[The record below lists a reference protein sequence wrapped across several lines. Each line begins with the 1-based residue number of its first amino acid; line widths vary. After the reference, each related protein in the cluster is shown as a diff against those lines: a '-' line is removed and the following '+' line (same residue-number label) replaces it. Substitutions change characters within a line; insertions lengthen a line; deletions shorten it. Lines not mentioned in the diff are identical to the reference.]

1 MSAPASAPVRR
12 PSAVIG
18 VALGCLPIVIAV
30 VAAYGIVHC
39 RIAPM
44 SYGYC
49 SGSEVGTALTIAVI
63 ALCGWGLEL
72 LAAIVCLL
80 LRRFRP
86 VGVGLLSMG
95 ILFLPLFIAAIYIAA
110 FLTSGR

>member
-1 MSAPASAPVRR
+1 
-12 PSAVIG
+12 VIG
-18 VALGCLPIVIAV
+18 VALGYLPIVVAI

-39 RIAPM
+39 RIGPM

-63 ALCGWGLEL
+63 ALVGWGLEM

-86 VGVGLLSMG
+86 VGVGLLSMSV
-95 ILFLPLFIAAIYIAA
+95 LFLPLFIAAIYIGA
-110 FLTSGR
+110 FLTIGR

>member
-1 MSAPASAPVRR
+1 MSAPLTAPARR

-30 VAAYGIVHC
+30 AAAYGIVHC
-39 RIAPM
+39 RIGPM

-63 ALCGWGLEL
+63 ALCGWGLEV
-72 LAAIVCLL
+72 LAAIACLL
-80 LRRFRP
+80 LRRLRP
-86 VGVGLLSMG
+86 VGVGLLSMSV
-95 ILFLPLFIAAIYIAA
+95 LFVPLFIAAIYIGS
-110 FLTSGR
+110 FLTIGR

>member
-1 MSAPASAPVRR
+1 MSAPLTTPARR

-18 VALGCLPIVIAV
+18 VALGCLPVVIAFT
-30 VAAYGIVHC
+30 AAYGIVHC
-39 RIAPM
+39 RIGPM

-63 ALCGWGLEL
+63 ALCGWGFEM

-80 LRRFRP
+80 LPRFRP
-86 VGVGLLSMG
+86 VGAGLLSMS
-95 ILFLPLFIAAIYIAA
+95 ILFLPLFIAAIYMGA
-110 FLTSGR
+110 FLTIGR

>member
-1 MSAPASAPVRR
+1 
-12 PSAVIG
+12 VIG
-18 VALGCLPIVIAV
+18 VGLGCLPIVIAL

-39 RIAPM
+39 RIGPM

-63 ALCGWGLEL
+63 ALVGWGLEM

-86 VGVGLLSMG
+86 VGAGLLSMS
-95 ILFLPLFIAAIYIAA
+95 ILFLPLFIAAIYIGA
-110 FLTSGR
+110 FLIIGR